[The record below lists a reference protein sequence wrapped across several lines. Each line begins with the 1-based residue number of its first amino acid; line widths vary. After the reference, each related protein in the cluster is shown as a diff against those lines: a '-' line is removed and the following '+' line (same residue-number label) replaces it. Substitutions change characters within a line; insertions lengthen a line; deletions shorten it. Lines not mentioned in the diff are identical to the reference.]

1 MYAGFWKRFLAS
13 LIDYIIIFCIQILFL
28 IVWAGFELLL
38 NLVGINQG
46 TKEIILGVL
55 GTPIMLA
62 LPWLYYAVLESSD
75 RQATFG
81 KRVLNIKVVDINNSK
96 ISFIKATV
104 RFWSKFISGLILLI
118 GYIMAAFT
126 PKKQALHDM
135 IANTYVIKRENYTA

>member
-38 NLVGINQG
+38 NLIGIEQR

-62 LPWLYYAVLESSD
+62 LGYTIQCLSH
-75 RQATFG
+75 QIG
-81 KRVLNIKVVDINNSK
+81 KRHLGK
-96 ISFIKATV
+96 
-104 RFWSKFISGLILLI
+104 
-118 GYIMAAFT
+118 GY
-126 PKKQALHDM
+126 
-135 IANTYVIKRENYTA
+135 